1 MRLPDGT
8 ILLAC
13 KCGGLPIL
21 HKDEARFCY
30 WVECGKCGVR
40 TDFCQLRQH
49 AIESWNRTQAEW
61 AQEVP
66 EPPEIP
72 LEPIEGRTDC
82 SHYIG
87 FVGVIASKER
97 PIPQMHGVMHCKYHE
112 YLNAICGVK
121 SLFGGVYTDLCERCT
136 RYEPKKGEKSDE

>member
-30 WVECGKCGVR
+30 WVECGKCGVM
-40 TDFCQLRQH
+40 TDFCLLRQH
-49 AIESWNRTQAEW
+49 AIDAWNRTQTEW
-61 AQEVP
+61 AKGVP

-72 LEPIEGRTDC
+72 LVPIEGRTDC
-82 SHYIG
+82 AHYIG
-87 FVGVIASKER
+87 FVGVMYGDEQ
-97 PIPQMHGVMHCKYHE
+97 PLPQAHGVMHCRFHE
-112 YLNAICGVK
+112 YVNAICGVK
-121 SLFGGVYTDLCERCT
+121 SRIGGILADECERCKH
-136 RYEPKKGEKSDE
+136 YEPKKGAR